1 MNPFESESYAISKNR
16 EYKMSINENSDCA
29 VPGEKFFEFLKEIGL
44 SDEEISDLQTAFAR
58 LVDSFTKLFLTKQSG
73 A

>member
-1 MNPFESESYAISKNR
+1 
-16 EYKMSINENSDCA
+16 MSINENSDCA